1 MVSQQRLRKK
11 LRVLGVL
18 QEDINHC
25 ESNADLDKLKAKF
38 LKENEKNAKKDK

>member
-25 ESNADLDKLKAKF
+25 KSNEDLDKLKEKF
-38 LKENEKNAKKDK
+38 LKSNEKNNKKDN